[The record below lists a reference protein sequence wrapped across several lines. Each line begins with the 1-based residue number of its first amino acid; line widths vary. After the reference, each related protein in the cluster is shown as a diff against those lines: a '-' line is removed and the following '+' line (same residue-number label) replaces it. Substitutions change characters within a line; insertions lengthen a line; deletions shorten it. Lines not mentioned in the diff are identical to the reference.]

1 MEHERNRTVF
11 MASVVNRRRFST
23 VSALNAF
30 GLIVLAALLPLS
42 LVSCNKKE
50 TRNEVDFEF
59 VSGVLIIKGTVNN
72 KIEGMFQLDTGADIS
87 VITKKY
93 FDKLDMS
100 AKDKITATI
109 AGGRVMEV
117 STAEINSI
125 ALGDNSTSLSS
136 VAVIDMSKQKV
147 PDNTAGILGS
157 DYLRNF
163 IITISYRDKKL
174 IFEDENS
181 LSSLLKSGIK
191 IPIKF
196 SDSNSNVP
204 YLNVTIN
211 DTVSNSYL
219 FDTGVPL
226 THLTYTD
233 FQAIGLSKD
242 MKTVKKTTNHILG
255 STFEE
260 YVTNISSF
268 ALHDSLKIENIET
281 AASYEGCPGLIG
293 NNFISNYIVTLN
305 YKEKYILF
313 NKYE

>member
-87 VITKKY
+87 IITKEY
-93 FDKLDMS
+93 FDKLDLS
-100 AKDKITATI
+100 SKEKITATI

-117 STAEINSI
+117 PTVEISSI
-125 ALGDNSTSLSS
+125 ALGDNRTSISS

-147 PDNTAGILGS
+147 SDNTAGILGS

-181 LSSLLKSGIK
+181 LSSLLNSGIK

-196 SDSNSNVP
+196 SDSSSNVP

-211 DTVSNSYL
+211 DSVSNSYL

-242 MKTVKKTTNHILG
+242 MKKVKRITNHILG
-255 STFEE
+255 STFQE

-268 ALHDSLKIENIET
+268 ALHDSLRIENIEI
-281 AASYEGCPGLIG
+281 ASYEGCPGLIG

>member
-1 MEHERNRTVF
+1 MKHERNRPVF
-11 MASVVNRRRFST
+11 MASVVNRRRFSK
-23 VSALNAF
+23 VSALSAF
-30 GLIVLAALLPLS
+30 DLIVLTALLPLS

-50 TRNEVDFEF
+50 IRNEVDFEF
-59 VSGVLIIKGTVNN
+59 VSGVLIIKGTVNA

-87 VITKKY
+87 IITKEY
-93 FDKLDMS
+93 FDKLDLS
-100 AKDKITATI
+100 SKEKITATI

-117 STAEINSI
+117 PTVEVSSI
-125 ALGDNSTSLSS
+125 ALGDNRTSISS

-157 DYLRNF
+157 DYLRNL
-163 IITISYRDKKL
+163 IITIRYGDKKL

-181 LSSLLKSGIK
+181 LSSLLNSGIK

-196 SDSNSNVP
+196 SDSSSNVP

-211 DTVSNSYL
+211 DSVSNSYL

-242 MKTVKKTTNHILG
+242 MKKVKRITNHILG

-268 ALHDSLKIENIET
+268 ALHDSLRIENIEI
-281 AASYEGCPGLIG
+281 ASYEDCPGLIG

-305 YKEKYILF
+305 YKGKYILF